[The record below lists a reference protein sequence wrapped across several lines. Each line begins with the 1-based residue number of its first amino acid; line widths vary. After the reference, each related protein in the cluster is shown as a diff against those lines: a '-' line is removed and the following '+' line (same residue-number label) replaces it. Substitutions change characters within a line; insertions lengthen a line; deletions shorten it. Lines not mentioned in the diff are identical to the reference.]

1 MDSYVPTVVQFQV
14 DAMLKNYIKLFVTN
28 TVERGIFLQGKKK
41 NSVKKKNEQ
50 KT

>member
-28 TVERGIFLQGKKK
+28 TVERGIFFQGKKK
-41 NSVKKKNEQ
+41 LS
-50 KT
+50 